1 MNKLNELEYLY
12 DNLIIDINL
21 PNNWAISYTK
31 KTKILVL
38 QKDLNIFYKSLFITQ
53 TLDGMRIEI
62 FDNYGTRSE
71 TSILK
76 VIETSK
82 LDYIRCLFY
91 NFINY
96 INKEDE
102 VIELKENL
110 NKLSILSQYESI
122 VRNFTRD
129 FKIKNIIKNE

>member
-38 QKDLNIFYKSLFITQ
+38 QKDLNIFYKSLLITQ